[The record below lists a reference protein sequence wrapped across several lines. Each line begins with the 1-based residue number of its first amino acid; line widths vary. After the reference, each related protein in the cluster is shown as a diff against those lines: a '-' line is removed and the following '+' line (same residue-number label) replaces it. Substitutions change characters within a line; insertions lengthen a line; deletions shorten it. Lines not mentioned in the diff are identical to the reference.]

1 MRVPSY
7 RSMLVMLALI
17 VVAGILTLGGAA
29 SAHEC
34 TDDPNTEQQPDEC
47 HDTPVMP
54 NWRGTYVPLFDLE
67 DREDESQRY
76 DAQRWRDE
84 CDNGNETATDGSYQS
99 RQQCA
104 WLYGGTSGFED
115 DNGNLSPNEL
125 HFGFA
130 ATHCF
135 LFEFAHQCSDGHD
148 GDVQGEGVHDA
159 HGGATYVDVCLQ
171 PNPESK
177 YCDDGMKDT
186 QVGVTIMDHNP
197 CGTVVPIVACTDEY
211 KVVRPLDTEY
221 TQAQM
226 DNSVEQ
232 TQEILD
238 DPYTWLCG
246 YGQYG
251 GDECVIPQP

>member
-1 MRVPSY
+1 MRID
-7 RSMLVMLALI
+7 RQRWMLFMLAAT
-17 VVAGILTLGGAA
+17 VVMGTLLLGGSA

-34 TDDPNTEQQPDEC
+34 TDSDPQTEPNPEEC
-47 HDTPVMP
+47 HETPVMP
-54 NWRGTYVPLFDLE
+54 NWRGTYIPLFDIE
-67 DREDESQRY
+67 DREDEAQRY

-84 CDNGNETATDGSYQS
+84 CSNGDPNSPSYQS

-104 WLYGGTSGFED
+104 WFYGGTSGFAD
-115 DNGNLSPNEL
+115 DDGGLAPNEA
-125 HFGFA
+125 HAGFA

-148 GDVQGEGVHDA
+148 GSVQGEGVHDA
-159 HGGATYVDVCLQ
+159 HGGALYVDVCLQ

-177 YCDDGMKDT
+177 YCNDGMKDT

-226 DNSVEQ
+226 AN
-232 TQEILD
+232 TQEDTQAILD
-238 DPYTWLCG
+238 DPYLWLCG

-251 GDECVIPQP
+251 GDECVVPQP

>member
-1 MRVPSY
+1 MRFRAP
-7 RSMLVMLALI
+7 LLMLAVAI
-17 VVAGILTLGGAA
+17 VAGVLAIGGSAA
-29 SAHEC
+29 AHEC
-34 TDDPNTEQQPDEC
+34 TDDPQTPQNPDEC
-47 HDTPVMP
+47 HETPVMP

-67 DREDESQRY
+67 DREDEAQRY

-84 CDNGNETATDGSYQS
+84 CNSGDPNSSTYQS

-104 WLYGGTSGFED
+104 WMYGGTSGFPNRED
-115 DNGNLSPNEL
+115 DVRAPNEL
-125 HFGFA
+125 HVGFA

-135 LFEFAHQCSDGHD
+135 LFEFAHQCEDHD
-148 GDVQGEGVHDA
+148 ASYGEGVHDA
-159 HGGATYVDVCLQ
+159 HGGATYVDVCLS

-177 YCDDGMKDT
+177 YCDDGMMDT

-211 KVVRPLDTEY
+211 KVIRPLDQEY

-226 DNSVEQ
+226 DNSAEQ
-232 TQEILD
+232 TQEILA

-251 GDECVIPQP
+251 GDECVVPQP